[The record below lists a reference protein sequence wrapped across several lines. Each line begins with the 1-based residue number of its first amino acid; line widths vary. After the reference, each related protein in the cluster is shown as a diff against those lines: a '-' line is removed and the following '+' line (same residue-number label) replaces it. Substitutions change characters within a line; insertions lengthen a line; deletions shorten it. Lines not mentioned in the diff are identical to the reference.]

1 MRPVR
6 LWAQGFHCARAASFE
21 TPRPD
26 TNRTLG
32 CLRATGGPN
41 RRPGP
46 NQPGTPAPGGRG
58 TDAPRP
64 PPVRTRFNGTTPPD
78 VPFLRPGA
86 AGWWCSRGQRGRG
99 EGRGGTTE
107 RVRSAA
113 DRRRCSPSP
122 RTTSKRARLLC
133 PQAPTILL
141 LGNIAKQGS
150 SSANVAGSPLVDQ
163 TGEDSPRAGRR
174 ATWLPRA
181 TQDQATTSP
190 SAISTCGRRT
200 IASSGQVG
208 FLLRAAIGIG
218 RIASFWDSIN
228 SE

>member
-1 MRPVR
+1 M
-6 LWAQGFHCARAASFE
+6 
-21 TPRPD
+21 
-26 TNRTLG
+26 
-32 CLRATGGPN
+32 
-41 RRPGP
+41 
-46 NQPGTPAPGGRG
+46 
-58 TDAPRP
+58 
-64 PPVRTRFNGTTPPD
+64 
-78 VPFLRPGA
+78 PFLRPGA
-86 AGWWCSRGQRGRG
+86 AGGAGGRG
-99 EGRGGTTE
+99 LRPGLECRRAATEGPCP
-107 RVRSAA
+107 AA
-113 DRRRCSPSP
+113 RPSNSWP
-122 RTTSKRARLLC
+122 NHQVYSKRAQPSF

-141 LGNIAKQGS
+141 AGNIAKQGS

-228 SE
+228 SELVCRGYYLTLTAHNLTLYGAPHRPYGGEDMLFACCLCSSRAKEGNPRLL